1 MIGHKRVRVATMTVG
16 LCVLSWLAP
25 GAPSWADLQ
34 KQTVSSAKPPDT
46 FESHS
51 LIQRPKKKPVTKT
64 PASHQTGGST
74 KTRTAEPT
82 VRSTSAAGVA
92 LTQPEPHTAGDR
104 TASSSTGLS
113 AASSAVPTSPGRNPP
128 GPTAASITSPTV
140 PLATRDPNRW
150 TTASAAPATAA
161 NSGPTTGGASLS
173 RGFNNLLARF
183 PQLGQ
188 AINTPAGSAPAI
200 PTAPV
205 PTITAPLP
213 QNPAPPSSG
222 TSRNSTLPTPTTL
235 GSATLSWSPNA
246 ETDLGGYKIYLG
258 TRSGIY
264 DYPGSPF
271 IVGNTTRTV
280 INNLPHGHT
289 YFFAATA
296 YDLAGN
302 ESAHSAEVSKS
313 LY

>member
-1 MIGHKRVRVATMTVG
+1 MIGHKRVRVTTITVG
-16 LCVLSWLAP
+16 LCALSWLAP
-25 GAPSWADLQ
+25 GAPAWADPQ
-34 KQTVSSAKPPDT
+34 KPTVSSPKPPDSSD
-46 FESHS
+46 SHS
-51 LIQRPKKKPVTKT
+51 LIQRPRKKPATKS
-64 PASHQTGGST
+64 PAPHQADVNT
-74 KTRTAEPT
+74 KTRAAESKPRSASASTAAP
-82 VRSTSAAGVA
+82 
-92 LTQPEPHTAGDR
+92 TQPEVHTAADR
-104 TASSSTGLS
+104 TASLSTGVSSPSSVIPIPPVRNSLGS
-113 AASSAVPTSPGRNPP
+113 A
-128 GPTAASITSPTV
+128 AASITSPLV
-140 PLATRDPNRW
+140 PLATRENNRS
-150 TTASAAPATAA
+150 TTASAAAA
-161 NSGPTTGGASLS
+161 NSGSPTGGSPSS

-188 AINTPAGSAPAI
+188 AINTPAASAPAI

-205 PTITAPLP
+205 PTITAPVP
-213 QNPAPPSSG
+213 QNPESPSSG
-222 TSRNSTLPTPTTL
+222 TSRNSMFSAPPAL

-246 ETDLGGYKIYLG
+246 EADLGGYKIYLG

-289 YFFAATA
+289 YYFAATA